1 MANNTFANN
10 EYYHIY
16 NRGVD
21 KRNVFQDANDYF
33 RFLKSLKEFNQTEP
47 VVSLYIK
54 DRINKERAN
63 VVVRPLRKDK
73 LVEIVAYCLIP
84 NHYHLILKQLKE
96 GGISEFMKRVNGGYT
111 GFFNYKNKRTGSLFQ
126 GKFKSIHIDSNEY
139 LLYLSTYVNYNYK
152 IHGRSEKKWIF
163 SSISEYLENKKK
175 IGLCNPKLI
184 LNQFKSINY
193 YKKYAEGSAAEVR
206 TKREELKKYLIEQM

>member
-1 MANNTFANN
+1 MAKNNTFSNN

-21 KRNVFQDANDYF
+21 KRDIFMDANDYF
-33 RFLKSLKEFNQTEP
+33 RFLKSLKEFNQTRP
-47 VVSLYIK
+47 IISLYIR
-54 DRINKERAN
+54 DRLN
-63 VVVRPLRKDK
+63 VAVSPLQKDK

-111 GFFNYKNKRTGSLFQ
+111 GFFNFKNERDGSLFQ

-139 LLYLSTYVNYNYK
+139 LLYLSAYVNYNYK
-152 IHGRSEKKWIF
+152 VHGNEEKYWKF
-163 SSISEYLENKKK
+163 SSINEYLNGKKK
-175 IGLCNPKLI
+175 NNLCKPKII
-184 LNQFKSINY
+184 LSQFKNKND
-193 YKKYAEGSAAEVR
+193 YKKYAENSAMEIKER
-206 TKREELKKYLIEQM
+206 REEMKKYLIE